1 MGVCGLPLFASV
13 SHGGR
18 FVRVCLVLLFDTI
31 HSGFGVS
38 VSSQIEA
45 ATSKHMIKSHNGHGS
60 RVSSAKRRPTYR
72 ARSARVL
79 KRLGRGVAFGNLDL
93 WEVLHGRILGFG
105 RLAEVLVVLPVLGG
119 GNVNRNM
126 AGGVLVGRGVGS
138 SVWLLSYFVVS
149 WRDGGDQEGS
159 ACLSSFFSFPF
170 GLGTLVFFFGVASL
184 VAAVAHGSWFLKLFQ
199 GIFSW
204 FGFGKASG
212 IGSGRV

>member
-31 HSGFGVS
+31 HSGFGVH

-45 ATSKHMIKSHNGHGS
+45 ATSKHMIRSHNGHGS

-105 RLAEVLVVLPVLGG
+105 RLAEVLVVLPVLGEG
-119 GNVNRNM
+119 TSI
-126 AGGVLVGRGVGS
+126 AT
-138 SVWLLSYFVVS
+138 
-149 WRDGGDQEGS
+149 WREGS
-159 ACLSSFFSFPF
+159 WSDEELAHLFGFCLISLYHGAMAATRRGLPACPLFSFPF

-184 VAAVAHGSWFLKLFQ
+184 VAAVAHGSWF
-199 GIFSW
+199 S
-204 FGFGKASG
+204 
-212 IGSGRV
+212 

>member
-72 ARSARVL
+72 ARSVRVL

-105 RLAEVLVVLPVLGG
+105 RMAEVLVVLPVLGG
-119 GNVNRNM
+119 ERQSQHGGRGLGRTRSWLICLAFVLFRCIM
-126 AGGVLVGRGVGS
+126 ARWRRPGGV
-138 SVWLLSYFVVS
+138 
-149 WRDGGDQEGS
+149 
-159 ACLSSFFSFPF
+159 CLPVLFFSFPF